1 MLCNYICISDSQP
14 NGHFLARLEHL
25 ERPLAIPP
33 WDDPL
38 VGVLVLF
45 RMNMMNAKGTELY
58 LRIMYI
64 YIIYLL
70 YIYIY
75 SILFIYIYMYYA
87 YVSADQ

>member
-64 YIIYLL
+64 YIYIIYIY

-75 SILFIYIYMYYA
+75 SILFIYMYYA